1 MKLPYEKIIKMN
13 NLLEGISPMFRN
25 SIELENLFKC
35 VDEIE
40 VLEEKEDTKKLVLE
54 WAKERDLLHYE
65 NHTKQYIKLVEEVGE
80 LGSAILKQDESN
92 IIDAL
97 GDIQVVLIILAEQLG
112 LNLDECLESAYNE
125 IKNRKGVTKNGSFH
139 KD

>member
-80 LGSAILKQDESN
+80 LGRALLKKDYTN
-92 IIDAL
+92 TIDAL
-97 GDIQVVLIILAEQLG
+97 GDIQVVLIILASQLSFV
-112 LNLDECLESAYNE
+112 LEDCLDSAYNE
-125 IKNRKGVTKNGSFH
+125 IKNRKGNTINGSFH